1 MCDHYFI
8 EIPFSGE
15 KDERLSEEHFPGGF
29 LMCGTT
35 PASLH
40 KHSRPPSTKQFKSV
54 EVSSRDAGKVGTE
67 NLPKYGAE
75 QLPNDG
81 FLQILSA

>member
-1 MCDHYFI
+1 
-8 EIPFSGE
+8 
-15 KDERLSEEHFPGGF
+15 
-29 LMCGTT
+29 MCGTT
-35 PASLH
+35 SVSLH

-54 EVSSRDAGKVGTE
+54 DASSRGAGKVGNDKVR

-81 FLQILSA
+81 LLQILPVIKSSGNVEAEFQ